1 MDGNGHHCRGGLF
14 LLCLEERAHHVT
26 VWLWSESRMG
36 VSRFLL
42 AVIFKDE
49 IKVHKSY
56 KLIYKDSY
64 SEHSIDQKEMCS
76 PD

>member
-1 MDGNGHHCRGGLF
+1 M
-14 LLCLEERAHHVT
+14 
-26 VWLWSESRMG
+26 WLWSESRMG

-56 KLIYKDSY
+56 KVIIRILIQ
-64 SEHSIDQKEMCS
+64 SII
-76 PD
+76 